1 MIFGQDPLANPQKKV
16 YLRPSNNPLLRAPKN
31 STQFIIDDHE
41 NSHHFLSFEERRERE
56 EEEER
61 QDRAM
66 EERVKEQDRISPDD
80 DHFWAEYSERDF
92 ESVYETAHQE
102 EVYSWERAKI
112 IEEITVLEMK
122 QKQLINMLSQIDP
135 VIYLQKLQQEL
146 SSLQVKHQL
155 GSVAK

>member
-1 MIFGQDPLANPQKKV
+1 M
-16 YLRPSNNPLLRAPKN
+16 
-31 STQFIIDDHE
+31 
-41 NSHHFLSFEERRERE
+41 
-56 EEEER
+56 
-61 QDRAM
+61 
-66 EERVKEQDRISPDD
+66 
-80 DHFWAEYSERDF
+80 
-92 ESVYETAHQE
+92 YETAHQE

-112 IEEITVLEMK
+112 IEEITVLEIK